1 MDSNFQF
8 LLASLSEGGR
18 DSSLENESGSVAEP
32 KVRIHLPP
40 GESPLRT
47 WTTDDSGVLGQCRW
61 ETEPSAVSPGI
72 DHDDIRKSG
81 FEMASLHPGLAV

>member
-1 MDSNFQF
+1 MTN
-8 LLASLSEGGR
+8 R
-18 DSSLENESGSVAEP
+18 ENTLMNSKGV
-32 KVRIHLPP
+32 IGP
-40 GESPLRT
+40 GDQCKPLISYEMEVSLRT

-81 FEMASLHPGLAV
+81 FEMASLHPGRAV